1 MTRTR
6 NKVLTTL
13 LVAVLFVCLATLAYF
28 ALPARGVNAAD
39 NNDGGITTTDT
50 STESGGSDI
59 SQSVASVGTNTNSY
73 DTLASAVAAAQNNEV
88 VTLLADTNECITV
101 AAGQTITLDLNGFVL
116 TGEGADTIVNNGTL
130 TVVDGSE
137 AKSGAVDNLSHAK
150 AALVNHGTAV
160 LSGGTFK
167 RSQEA
172 GTDPDNNGG
181 NSYYVI
187 DSNSGTGS
195 TVSSITIN
203 EGVTV
208 YHGASADVAGNY
220 KYSSLMRNGGEK
232 AYLPGDIMI
241 INGGDFYTGLN
252 TVKND
257 DEEGVLDINGGNFH
271 SATRAVLNWGHTTI
285 DGGVFDGEVVSWFGD
300 KYGATADTVSM
311 AITSGTFLGKVAS
324 EDYDKADAGQEAT
337 LDYGTTISGGSFS
350 EAINSAYVPADKVLY
365 PTDDGFA
372 VNTFETAVAQGNGI
386 AQIGNVLYDSL
397 AKAVDAVEPGQAQP
411 TVITIVGEGDIISGP
426 GVKVNGQNIIID
438 LNGKTY
444 NVINP
449 TVGSQGTETNA
460 FQMLA
465 GSTVVFR
472 NGALTSDVAIIL
484 LQNYCDLTL
493 EDVIIDATDSAS
505 IWYLA
510 SNNNGS
516 FTAKGNTQLIAGEG
530 QVAFDV
536 YYNLGGGYPDGVT
549 VNFGEDFAGKVVGK
563 VEYGVAVATENWQSK
578 TQLNIQNG
586 EFDIS
591 IAPSGTSAAD
601 ANINISGGT
610 FSQIADYNY
619 YADGYVWS
627 DNGDGTYGVQ
637 QGGPYLAAIGT
648 VGYESLAD
656 AIAAAQDGETVTLIA
671 DITLSERIYVYND
684 IILDLDGHTLTIGS
698 GLGSICAIAVDSNG
712 TDVGRLVID
721 GNGVIDAQNADDL
734 TVPVGAWNAG
744 TEVVMQSGKIIVN
757 TGKES
762 CLYSYRGG
770 KVIINGG
777 ILENIYE
784 GEYAYGGGA
793 PLVVNVHNGTSQPT
807 DLVINGGTFI
817 GRNPALGDDNNGGT
831 FISDQVKLAQQPDGT
846 YIAYDKETEVTG
858 ADAVYYVE
866 DGVVVAEVY
875 TADAL
880 TEAVAQD
887 TYGIVRLGAD
897 IASDITVA
905 AGRTVTIDLG
915 GNTLSGKIIN
925 NGTMSVMGGTVSAS
939 GGNAIKNSADAVIQ
953 SIADCTL
960 QNDSSTYA
968 VIQNYGTITEIAN
981 CAINVQGGGWLSTGK
996 GIANSGTI
1004 EAIRGGSIAPSDT
1017 GEIIAIALNNGTIGI
1032 VENAAVTGDIDLN
1045 SVDVVSSI
1053 TISGGSVT
1061 GDISFDEE
1069 STISLAPYQGQMPA
1083 LSTQT
1088 VTGYTPEQLEAFAS
1102 YADIHR
1108 TIQANDAQDV
1118 IEWVK
1123 SEYAYIDEIMISHTP
1138 ESVALTQPLVISR
1151 DLTISVMGGNHS
1163 VDSPLAIEGGVI
1175 VDGANVTIYD
1185 IFFAGDG
1192 SGTAI
1197 TVRGGGSAT
1206 YTRSDLTQIDIG
1218 VSGYQIGVDVEQ
1230 GSSATLGNI
1239 VFSDITDKGIYAA
1252 GTVTLSD
1259 CVFED
1264 AAITRVVYTAEEL
1277 TAAMSDSLCS
1287 EVVLGADITA
1297 NITNAAQKTVTLDL
1311 NGKTLTAGSGH
1322 GVTNYGVMTIKDSVG
1337 GGKIYRPDG
1346 DTQGYMIVNNDSGVM
1361 VLDNIT
1367 VINEDKTD
1375 PSSLVA
1381 NSQGNSSQ
1389 SNPATMTI
1397 TGGLYDCYNAN
1408 AVKNNDYGRL
1418 IIEDGTFISRCDSTV
1433 GGVSQAVQNWGYA
1446 EIHGGTYEGVYI
1458 AVSGNAYGGQVS
1470 NTIIYD
1476 GIFTATDAASGRAIQ
1491 ITTGDGGNDPGDP
1504 NVDIKGGTFNGKWAV
1519 VCAQVTGCAIDSG
1532 DGLVVT
1538 GGTFNGDVVLMPEM
1552 QISLNGGTYEGVVS
1566 AQGKTGFITNGKY
1579 AVAPADTAFADNYTG
1594 ELYNGYYV
1602 VVEETTAD
1610 TAALINAQIAAQADI
1625 RNYLAANGMTLAE
1638 IKALAADNEIAS
1650 GIVAAYDALG
1660 STTSVSGTSLAAL
1673 RIIDDIDSLVANIEA
1688 TLDAYKA
1695 EKIDALAILAGQ
1707 QVTVPTYAIEAINNA
1722 DTQAEV
1728 DAYYNSAVAEINAAI
1743 AGAQDEGTQTPPAAQ
1758 PEKVNLTGV
1767 YVMLG
1772 VILIVAVAALMV
1784 ALLMKQKKDEK
1795 AAEKPEGPSAPP
1807 TAPLDTKLSEVKQEV
1822 MAQEAAATA
1831 TAAAA
1836 SDDIDVDDGDK
1847 EQIVIAANVR
1857 SFDEAYD
1864 ELDDEQKKLFNAVKD
1879 YALSKEGAAE
1889 AQLSSGICVKKG
1901 SKQIVKL
1908 TVRRG
1913 NPVALFVLEN
1923 EMLKDF
1929 RRNND
1934 SPIKLKVRATELVLR
1949 EEGDLEAA
1957 RTMVDLSVDQI
1968 DKDVESAKERRREAR
1983 RQRRMQKKAQEQ
1995 QQDK

>member
-59 SQSVASVGTNTNSY
+59 SQSVASVGTDTNKY

-220 KYSSLMRNGGEK
+220 KFSSLMRNGGEK

-411 TVITIVGEGDIISGP
+411 TVITIVGEGDVISGP

-472 NGALTSDVAIIL
+472 NGALKSDVAIIL

-505 IWYLA
+505 IRYLA

-601 ANINISGGT
+601 ANINISGGSFT
-610 FSQIADYNY
+610 QIF
-619 YADGYVWS
+619 DGA
-627 DNGDGTYGVQ
+627 
-637 QGGPYLAAIGT
+637 YLAGDMMLYPTESGDFAVADQATAERESVGVAQIGQIIYKT
-648 VGYESLAD
+648 LGDALAAAKDGDEIDLLAD
-656 AIAAAQDGETVTLIA
+656 ISAPGQITITN
-671 DITLSERIYVYND
+671 DITLDFNGY
-684 IILDLDGHTLTIGS
+684 TI
-698 GLGSICAIAVDSNG
+698 DSNM
-712 TDVGRLVID
+712 T
-721 GNGVIDAQNADDL
+721 
-734 TVPVGAWNAG
+734 
-744 TEVVMQSGKIIVN
+744 
-757 TGKES
+757 
-762 CLYSYRGG
+762 
-770 KVIINGG
+770 
-777 ILENIYE
+777 
-784 GEYAYGGGA
+784 
-793 PLVVNVHNGTSQPT
+793 
-807 DLVINGGTFI
+807 
-817 GRNPALGDDNNGGT
+817 
-831 FISDQVKLAQQPDGT
+831 
-846 YIAYDKETEVTG
+846 IA
-858 ADAVYYVE
+858 
-866 DGVVVAEVY
+866 
-875 TADAL
+875 
-880 TEAVAQD
+880 
-887 TYGIVRLGAD
+887 
-897 IASDITVA
+897 
-905 AGRTVTIDLG
+905 
-915 GNTLSGKIIN
+915 
-925 NGTMSVMGGTVSAS
+925 
-939 GGNAIKNSADAVIQ
+939 
-953 SIADCTL
+953 
-960 QNDSSTYA
+960 
-968 VIQNYGTITEIAN
+968 
-981 CAINVQGGGWLSTGK
+981 
-996 GIANSGTI
+996 
-1004 EAIRGGSIAPSDT
+1004 
-1017 GEIIAIALNNGTIGI
+1017 
-1032 VENAAVTGDIDLN
+1032 
-1045 SVDVVSSI
+1045 I
-1053 TISGGSVT
+1053 TISGANANIIST
-1061 GDISFDEE
+1061 GAQG
-1069 STISLAPYQGQMPA
+1069 TLNAP
-1083 LSTQT
+1083 
-1088 VTGYTPEQLEAFAS
+1088 
-1102 YADIHR
+1102 
-1108 TIQANDAQDV
+1108 ANG
-1118 IEWVK
+1118 
-1123 SEYAYIDEIMISHTP
+1123 
-1138 ESVALTQPLVISR
+1138 
-1151 DLTISVMGGNHS
+1151 ISVINGS
-1163 VDSPLAIEGGVI
+1163 I
-1175 VDGANVTIYD
+1175 V
-1185 IFFAGDG
+1185 
-1192 SGTAI
+1192 
-1197 TVRGGGSAT
+1197 
-1206 YTRSDLTQIDIG
+1206 
-1218 VSGYQIGVDVEQ
+1218 
-1230 GSSATLGNI
+1230 NI
-1239 VFSDITDKGIYAA
+1239 SDININTD
-1252 GTVTLSD
+1252 
-1259 CVFED
+1259 
-1264 AAITRVVYTAEEL
+1264 VY
-1277 TAAMSDSLCS
+1277 
-1287 EVVLGADITA
+1287 
-1297 NITNAAQKTVTLDL
+1297 
-1311 NGKTLTAGSGH
+1311 
-1322 GVTNYGVMTIKDSVG
+1322 
-1337 GGKIYRPDG
+1337 
-1346 DTQGYMIVNNDSGVM
+1346 
-1361 VLDNIT
+1361 
-1367 VINEDKTD
+1367 
-1375 PSSLVA
+1375 
-1381 NSQGNSSQ
+1381 
-1389 SNPATMTI
+1389 
-1397 TGGLYDCYNAN
+1397 
-1408 AVKNNDYGRL
+1408 
-1418 IIEDGTFISRCDSTV
+1418 
-1433 GGVSQAVQNWGYA
+1433 VSQ
-1446 EIHGGTYEGVYI
+1446 TSVY
-1458 AVSGNAYGGQVS
+1458 
-1470 NTIIYD
+1470 D
-1476 GIFTATDAASGRAIQ
+1476 GRAIQ
-1491 ITTGDGGNDPGDP
+1491 IVASTAVIDNVVTSLTAENTDYTIAHWYIGDSDVKIINSDITLVYSRSEASSTNDGLQGYAVYIDNSDVVIEKSSISSTGDETAYGVVFFGNMAIADAAASDGTGFKTLSITDTSVIADAFAITGNGSANDCSGTDIVIAGNSKIESNYAPAIYHPQYGVLTINLTDDSTLAYIRGVSGIEMRAGKLVVLGGYIEATGNELDSMPNGNGSTTSGAAIAIVQHTTKQPIDVRLDGGVFTGVFAVYEENQQGNEQAAIDKISLSINDG
-1504 NVDIKGGTFNGKWAV
+1504 VFNGNIGS
-1519 VCAQVTGCAIDSG
+1519 QNLTGF
-1532 DGLVVT
+1532 V
-1538 GGTFNGDVVLMPEM
+1538 
-1552 QISLNGGTYEGVVS
+1552 NGGKFIAQPEKTY
-1566 AQGKTGFITNGKY
+1566 
-1579 AVAPADTAFADNYTG
+1579 FADNYTG

-1602 VVEETTAD
+1602 VIEAVTED
-1610 TAALINAQIAAQADI
+1610 SVALSEAQLAAQADA
-1625 RNYLAANGMTLAE
+1625 RNYLAALGLTLSGLEGMTDSG
-1638 IKALAADNEIAS
+1638 AAD
-1650 GIVAAYDALG
+1650 IVAAYEAIAD
-1660 STTSVSGTSLAAL
+1660 TTSISGAQLAKL
-1673 RIIDDIDSLVANIEA
+1673 RLMNAADEFVAA
-1688 TLDAYKA
+1688 QKAALDAYKA
-1695 EKIDALAILAGQ
+1695 EKIDALATLAGQ

-1722 DTQAEV
+1722 ETQAEV

-1743 AGAQDEGTQTPPAAQ
+1743 AGAQGEGTQTPPAAQ

-1831 TAAAA
+1831 TAAA
-1836 SDDIDVDDGDK
+1836 SDDIDVDDDDK

-1983 RQRRMQKKAQEQ
+1983 RLRRMQKKAQEQ